1 VGAMN
6 HWMSE
11 FEHAPANDFA
21 INIIQGDND
30 KTLDW
35 VYNLKAFRQKFNTLS
50 VTMIAD
56 GNHHLVNEKETLRT
70 LIFKA
75 LKI

>member
-1 VGAMN
+1 MN
-6 HWMSE
+6 HWVSE
-11 FEHAPANDFA
+11 FEHAPDNDFA

-35 VYNLKAFRQKFNTLS
+35 VYNLKAFGQKFNTLS

-56 GNHHLVNEKETLRT
+56 GNHHLVNEKETLRAD
-70 LIFKA
+70 IFGA